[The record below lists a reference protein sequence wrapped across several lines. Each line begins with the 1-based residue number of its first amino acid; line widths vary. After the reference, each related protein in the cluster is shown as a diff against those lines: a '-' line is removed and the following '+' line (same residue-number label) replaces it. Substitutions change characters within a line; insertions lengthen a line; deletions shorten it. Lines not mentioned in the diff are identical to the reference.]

1 MHTKKHI
8 TKDNHAEIDKWFG
21 ELIDELKT
29 DHFLLSQDVA
39 PSEKKQLYSD
49 MIFGDHMSVFSGMRS
64 SSSMYFISNI
74 IRDYLQEL
82 KNHDSK
88 PIKLAMGLSDS
99 KILVWS
105 VINDNDEQTED
116 TLLLAEAKVNGKYQS
131 KGFYIN
137 STILERSDSLETPPH
152 YQSIIG

>member
-1 MHTKKHI
+1 
-8 TKDNHAEIDKWFG
+8 
-21 ELIDELKT
+21 
-29 DHFLLSQDVA
+29 
-39 PSEKKQLYSD
+39 
-49 MIFGDHMSVFSGMRS
+49 
-64 SSSMYFISNI
+64 MYFISNI